1 MAERYPEVPLPRP
14 VDPIEARINE
24 KFNQLIDC
32 LNRRRVQLIAEHRE
46 RQAEKRAKTTSRVQT
61 LGQLTDT
68 KTLLQAQMKENLLHS
83 MRDKM
88 VEDIETKMRQLEV
101 VEREVELTF
110 ECDTRQL
117 EETISVLGQL
127 VEREILP
134 IPNYPALL
142 EPRISVGKI
151 GTGQGELYYTHGI
164 AFDERTQLIYVANRT
179 PLSCIA
185 SISVFSV
192 TGEYINTFCQGLMCP
207 IGIAL
212 NGDEVYVSDSLLN
225 SIFHFKLPGF
235 ELITKVGMEG
245 TGKGEFS
252 YPRQL
257 TVAPNGSVFVADTNN
272 NRIVVMTQKLEFL
285 KTIEHTSMTVPC
297 DVKLLDNKVFVLSC
311 SDNPCL
317 HVFSQTGEK
326 LRSFIT
332 RGRQGN
338 KQVKEVNF
346 FCFDKQQNILIS
358 DWADN
363 SIKVF
368 SQEGALLHT
377 LGYTQEEEKRIT
389 PTGIVVTN
397 DSKIICSSYDT
408 KFYLNTRFGLH
419 IFC

>member
-1 MAERYPEVPLPRP
+1 MAERYPEVLLPLPI
-14 VDPIEARINE
+14 DPIEARINE

-46 RQAEKRAKTTSRVQT
+46 RQAEKRAETTSRIQT
-61 LGQLTDT
+61 LRQLTDT
-68 KTLLQAQMKENLLHS
+68 RTHLQTQMKENLLHS
-83 MRDKM
+83 MRERI
-88 VEDIETKMRQLEV
+88 VEDIKTKMQQLEV

-151 GTGQGELYYTHGI
+151 GTGQGELNCPRGI
-164 AFDERTQLIYVANRT
+164 AFDERTQFIYVANSPFSDNGT
-179 PLSCIA
+179 
-185 SISVFSV
+185 ISVFSV
-192 TGEYINTFCQGLMCP
+192 AGEYINTFCKGQVIYP
-207 IGIAL
+207 IGIVI
-212 NGDEVYVSDSLLN
+212 NGDEVYVSDSYLH

-235 ELITKVGMEG
+235 ELITKVGKKG

-252 YPRQL
+252 YPHQL
-257 TVAPNGSVFVADTNN
+257 TVAANGYVFVADTVN
-272 NRIVVMTQKLEFL
+272 NRIVVMTQELEY
-285 KTIEHTSMTVPC
+285 KQTIQHASMTEPY
-297 DVKLLDNKVFVLSC
+297 DVKLLDNKVFVLSF

-317 HVFSQTGEK
+317 HVFSQSGEK

-332 RGRQGN
+332 HGIN
-338 KQVKEVNF
+338 EQVKRVYSL
-346 FCFDKQQNILIS
+346 CFDKQQNILIS
-358 DWADN
+358 DFVDS

-377 LGYTQEEEKRIT
+377 LGHTQEEEKRIT
-389 PTGIVVTN
+389 PNGIVVTN
-397 DSKIICSSYDT
+397 DNKIICSSA
-408 KFYLNTRFGLH
+408 NAMFGLH

>member
-1 MAERYPEVPLPRP
+1 MAERYPEVPLPLP
-14 VDPIEARINE
+14 IDPIEARINE

-46 RQAEKRAKTTSRVQT
+46 RQAEKRAETTGRIQT
-61 LGQLTDT
+61 LRQLTDT
-68 KTLLQAQMKENLLHS
+68 RTLLQTQMKENLLHS
-83 MRDKM
+83 MRERI

-142 EPRISVGKI
+142 EPQISVGKR
-151 GTGQGELYYTHGI
+151 GKGQGELNWPIGI
-164 AFDERTQLIYVANRT
+164 AFDERTQLIYVANS
-179 PLSCIA
+179 PYSDNS
-185 SISVFSV
+185 SIIVFSV
-192 TGEYINTFCQGLMCP
+192 TGEYINTFCEGQVKSP
-207 IGIAL
+207 VGIVI
-212 NGDEVYVSDSLLN
+212 NGDEVYVSDSDLN

-235 ELITKVGMEG
+235 QLITKVGKKG
-245 TGKGEFS
+245 TGKGEF
-252 YPRQL
+252 YFPHQL
-257 TVAPNGSVFVADTNN
+257 TVAPNGSVFVADMYN

-285 KTIEHTSMTVPC
+285 KTIKHTSMTVPS
-297 DVKLLDNKVFVLSC
+297 DVKLLDNKVFVLSY

-317 HVFSQTGEK
+317 HVFSQSGEK

-332 RGRQGN
+332 CDMQGN
-338 KQVKEVNF
+338 EQVKGGYS

-358 DWADN
+358 DHFDH

-377 LGYTQEEEKRIT
+377 LGHTQEEEKKIEPR
-389 PTGIVVTN
+389 GIVVTN
-397 DSKIICSSYDT
+397 DSKIICASTYT
-408 KFYLNTRFGLH
+408 KFGLH

>member
-1 MAERYPEVPLPRP
+1 MAERYPEVPLPLP

-32 LNRRRVQLIAEHRE
+32 LNRRRVQLIAEHTE
-46 RQAEKRAKTTSRVQT
+46 RQEEKRAETTSRIQT
-61 LGQLTDT
+61 LRQLTDT
-68 KTLLQAQMKENLLHS
+68 RTHLQAQMKENVLHS
-83 MRDKM
+83 MRDRI

-127 VEREILP
+127 VEREIPP

-151 GTGQGELYYTHGI
+151 GISQRELYWPEGI
-164 AFDERTQLIYVANRT
+164 AFDERTQLIYVAN
-179 PLSCIA
+179 A
-185 SISVFSV
+185 SILLGITVGCIIVFSV
-192 TGEYINTFCQGLMCP
+192 TGEYINTFCEGQLRIP
-207 IGIAL
+207 IGIAVS
-212 NGDEVYVSDSLLN
+212 GDQVYVSDSDLN
-225 SIFHFKLPGF
+225 SILHFKLPGF
-235 ELITKVGMEG
+235 RLITKVGKKG
-245 TGKGEFS
+245 TGNGEFS
-252 YPRQL
+252 CPQQL
-257 TVAPNGSVFVADTNN
+257 TIAPNGSVFVADTRN
-272 NRIVVMTQKLEFL
+272 NRIVVMTKKL
-285 KTIEHTSMTVPC
+285 KYKQTIEHASMTRPC

-311 SDNPCL
+311 SDSPCL

-332 RGRQGN
+332 RSEQGD
-338 KQVKEVNF
+338 KQVKGGHSL
-346 FCFDKQQNILIS
+346 CFDKQQNILIS

-377 LGYTQEEEKRIT
+377 LGHTQEEKKRIT
-389 PTGIVVTN
+389 PKGVVVTN
-397 DSKIICSSYDT
+397 DNKIICSSYGT
-408 KFYLNTRFGLH
+408 MFYLH

>member
-1 MAERYPEVPLPRP
+1 MAERYPEVPLPLP
-14 VDPIEARINE
+14 IDPIEARINE

-32 LNRRRVQLIAEHRE
+32 LNRRRVQLIAEYRK
-46 RQAEKRAKTTSRVQT
+46 RQAEKRAETTGRIQT
-61 LGQLTDT
+61 LRQLTDT
-68 KTLLQAQMKENLLHS
+68 RTLLQTQMKENLLHS
-83 MRDKM
+83 MRDRI

-127 VEREILP
+127 VEREIIP

-142 EPRISVGKI
+142 EPRISVGKQ
-151 GTGQGELYYTHGI
+151 GTGQGAFGYPNGI
-164 AFDERTQLIYVANRT
+164 AFDERTQLIYVANGT
-179 PLSCIA
+179 LFLGIG

-192 TGEYINTFCQGLMCP
+192 TGEYINTFCKGLVKEPM
-207 IGIAL
+207 GIAI
-212 NGDEVYVSDSLLN
+212 NGDEVYVSDSLLH
-225 SIFHFKLPGF
+225 SILHFKLPGF
-235 ELITKVGMEG
+235 RLITKVGKKG

-252 YPRQL
+252 LPRQL
-257 TVAPNGSVFVADTNN
+257 TVAPNGSVFVADRDN

-285 KTIEHTSMTVPC
+285 KTVKHASMTVPY
-297 DVKLLDNKVFVLSC
+297 DVKLLDNKVFVLSS

-317 HVFSQTGEK
+317 HVFSQSGEK

-332 RGRQGN
+332 RDMQGN
-338 KQVKEVNF
+338 KQVKRGYF

-358 DWADN
+358 DYEDD

-377 LGYTQEEEKRIT
+377 LGHTQEEEKRII
-389 PTGIVVTN
+389 PSGIVVTN
-397 DSKIICSSYDT
+397 DNKVICSSSYT
-408 KFYLNTRFGLH
+408 KFCLH